1 MANNILSQEEVDAL
15 MGAVERGELIQQ
27 DEDSASSE
35 LESQVL
41 EYNFRRPNLI
51 TKDELRM
58 LNTLHENFTREL
70 QSSLSLLMRANCDIK
85 LVSTDQHQYHEFII
99 SLSDVTHVVLLS
111 LKPLPGLVV
120 MEVNLSL
127 IFGIVDLLLG
137 GQGDIETEARKLS
150 EVEVAI
156 VEPFLGQLMTQLE
169 GSWKNITPVKVG
181 LERVE
186 SNPEYIQAA
195 PSDAPM
201 IVLTFDVKI
210 GLANGIINL
219 CYPMPMVQGILDKMN
234 GRSMQVD
241 TYYGDIDTSG
251 AAISLEKT
259 VKDIPLEFTVE
270 LGQARITGRDLL
282 HLGVGDV
289 IVMDQKVSDPLVSCI
304 EQIPMYYAKPG
315 KRNDKY
321 AMKISKEII
330 YPHRSIFNEELID
343 RSMDIAIEQIEEDQN
358 E

>member
-150 EVEVAI
+150 EV
-156 VEPFLGQLMTQLE
+156 
-169 GSWKNITPVKVG
+169 
-181 LERVE
+181 
-186 SNPEYIQAA
+186 
-195 PSDAPM
+195 
-201 IVLTFDVKI
+201 
-210 GLANGIINL
+210 
-219 CYPMPMVQGILDKMN
+219 
-234 GRSMQVD
+234 
-241 TYYGDIDTSG
+241 
-251 AAISLEKT
+251 
-259 VKDIPLEFTVE
+259 
-270 LGQARITGRDLL
+270 
-282 HLGVGDV
+282 
-289 IVMDQKVSDPLVSCI
+289 
-304 EQIPMYYAKPG
+304 
-315 KRNDKY
+315 
-321 AMKISKEII
+321 
-330 YPHRSIFNEELID
+330 
-343 RSMDIAIEQIEEDQN
+343 
-358 E
+358 